1 MKDDKVY
8 LIHIL
13 ESIENIQKYNINGKK
28 EFMEFSII
36 QDATIRNLEIIGED
50 TKKLSEDLRG
60 DYPQLPFR
68 KMAGLRDILIHNYF
82 GIDLTI
88 IWNVIENEL
97 PQIKVE
103 LEKILSSRI

>member
-1 MKDDKVY
+1 MKDDKLY

-13 ESIENIQKYNINGKK
+13 ESIENIQKYNIDGKQ

-36 QDATIRNLEIIGED
+36 QDATIRNLEIIGEA
-50 TKKLSEDLRG
+50 TKKLSEDLRD
-60 DYPQLPFR
+60 DYPQIPFK

-82 GIDLTI
+82 GIDLII

-103 LEKILSSRI
+103 LEKILSSYI

>member
-36 QDATIRNLEIIGED
+36 QDATIRNLEIIGEA